1 MDTFTIA
8 KAPLGP
14 VVEHVKWYR
23 QRASQTGG
31 EGPVAYVTYT
41 DRLGREYTS
50 VEHVAYNAV
59 REALEQ

>member
-1 MDTFTIA
+1 MGIFTIA

-14 VVEHVKWYR
+14 VVEHVKWFR

-31 EGPVAYVTYT
+31 EGPVAYVTYF
-41 DRLGREYTS
+41 DRFGREYIS

-59 REALEQ
+59 REVLEQ